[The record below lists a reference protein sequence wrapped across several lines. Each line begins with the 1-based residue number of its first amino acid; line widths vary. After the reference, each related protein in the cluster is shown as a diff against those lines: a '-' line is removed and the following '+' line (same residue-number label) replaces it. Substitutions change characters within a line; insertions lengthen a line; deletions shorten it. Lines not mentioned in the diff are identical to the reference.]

1 MNRHTA
7 HETVAS
13 APTAETLPDQ
23 AIERILRIA
32 FAPHRCDVKFQ
43 IDAFVGSKKV
53 AVIIYSSRAGTN
65 AGGRP
70 FIVEGVDVDALRQP
84 DRLLTYIDDL
94 RKELQ
99 RRHVALRRTCSTF
112 TLLAQRWPVISL
124 RCPRS
129 NRAETG

>member
-1 MNRHTA
+1 MLI
-7 HETVAS
+7 
-13 APTAETLPDQ
+13 TLF
-23 AIERILRIA
+23 A

-43 IDAFVGSKKV
+43 IDAFVGSKRV
-53 AVIIYSSRAGTN
+53 AVIIYASRAGTN

-99 RRHVALRRTCSTF
+99 RRHVAF
-112 TLLAQRWPVISL
+112 TANVQRLHAHALSPTLA
-124 RCPRS
+124 
-129 NRAETG
+129 GD